1 MSKKNEENTEQQA
14 QQTQEVKQETAQ
26 TESFLDTLKDKGTVV
41 ITAASREGI
50 AELVNTISADVK
62 YGAGAVG
69 YNHETREYSLRL
81 NLIK

>member
-14 QQTQEVKQETAQ
+14 QQTQEQTTA
-26 TESFLDTLKDKGTVV
+26 TAASFLDTLKEKGTVV